1 MEFLGKSARNPRIFL
16 KEVGDKRKG
25 RKTRLKTD
33 LEFKQ
38 KKIFDL
44 NKNHNVDIFWTAFSG
59 EKAFAAEQRSR
70 ELKKKNI

>member
-1 MEFLGKSARNPRIFL
+1 M
-16 KEVGDKRKG
+16 
-25 RKTRLKTD
+25 
-33 LEFKQ
+33 Q